1 MFFFYSFAMRPI
13 DRLLLFCS
21 SLYLLTSWVCPD
33 PVVST
38 PAFAVGYSPL
48 IPGAPRIAV
57 SNQKPGER
65 QETGSP
71 SEPPEGDQPCTH
83 LDFKC
88 FYDPLKMARGG
99 FRIQTEVGLSERQDL
114 SWSL

>member
-48 IPGAPRIAV
+48 VPGAPRIAV

-65 QETGSP
+65 QETDSP